1 MNNIKDIKDFSKDI
15 NNIILNLSMTN
26 GKYLKLAGSMSLSN
40 QLYASDFDL
49 IEIIPI
55 KDDINKYVSKFKSI
69 IKHFIKQNNAFIGD
83 IKSGE
88 ILEWKILNDDIYIEN
103 KKIYNYNSSELL
115 QKVKILYDN
124 NIIDDNEYNESLRL
138 LKPNINIDDYYL
150 MKDFFKFHTIRW
162 KPEDIINGYKI
173 LQNNEKIYLKE
184 SIINGPN
191 KLDLIYW
198 LKNRFIE
205 FSIIYKFNSED
216 SIVEIKNQLR
226 NKNELSKNDIEMTE
240 SLKTDILKYMI
251 DGNYY
256 KMAKRIFSITDDI
269 KLKDNLTNLFN
280 SDLGKLYL
288 LNSDIKTLIY
298 LFENS
303 DHLPYNRIKKEISNF
318 RKRTTNIKIPLSLK
332 NNVLNDIIEYLKNIE
347 ENPNINDLLKINK
360 YLDGLLSKNTKKYLK
375 LYKILPLNNKFL
387 P

>member
-1 MNNIKDIKDFSKDI
+1 
-15 NNIILNLSMTN
+15 MTN
-26 GKYLKLAGSMSLSN
+26 GKYLKLVGSMSLSN

-49 IEIIPI
+49 MENIPI
-55 KDDINKYVSKFKSI
+55 KNNLNKYVKKFQSI
-69 IKHFIKQNNAFIGD
+69 IKHFLNQSNAFIGD

-88 ILEWKILNDDIYIEN
+88 MLEWKVLNDDIYIKN
-103 KKIYNYNSSELL
+103 KKVYNYNQSELI
-115 QKVKILYDN
+115 QKVKNLYDN
-124 NIIDDNEYNESLRL
+124 NIIDNNEYKESLKL
-138 LKPNINIDDYYL
+138 LKPNININDYYL
-150 MKDFFKFHTIRW
+150 MKDFFKFHIIRW

-173 LQNNEKIYLKE
+173 LQNNEKIYLKD
-184 SIINGPN
+184 SFNSGIT
-191 KLDLIYW
+191 KLDLIYY
-198 LKNRFIE
+198 LNNRFIE
-205 FSIIYKFNSED
+205 FSIIYNFSSKD
-216 SIVEIKNQLR
+216 SIDEIK
-226 NKNELSKNDIEMTE
+226 I
-240 SLKTDILKYMI
+240 SLKYDILKYMI

-256 KMAKRIFSITDDI
+256 KMAKRIFALTEDI
-269 KLKDNLTNLFN
+269 ELQDILTNLFN
-280 SDLGKLYL
+280 SDLGRLYL

-332 NNVLNDIIEYLKNIE
+332 NNVLNDIIDYLKNIE
-347 ENPNINDLLKINK
+347 ENPNINDLLKINT

>member
-256 KMAKRIFSITDDI
+256 KTYIF
-269 KLKDNLTNLFN
+269 
-280 SDLGKLYL
+280 
-288 LNSDIKTLIY
+288 
-298 LFENS
+298 
-303 DHLPYNRIKKEISNF
+303 
-318 RKRTTNIKIPLSLK
+318 
-332 NNVLNDIIEYLKNIE
+332 NN
-347 ENPNINDLLKINK
+347 
-360 YLDGLLSKNTKKYLK
+360 
-375 LYKILPLNNKFL
+375 
-387 P
+387 

>member
-1 MNNIKDIKDFSKDI
+1 M
-15 NNIILNLSMTN
+15 
-26 GKYLKLAGSMSLSN
+26 
-40 QLYASDFDL
+40 
-49 IEIIPI
+49 EIII
-55 KDDINKYVSKFKSI
+55 
-69 IKHFIKQNNAFIGD
+69 
-83 IKSGE
+83 
-88 ILEWKILNDDIYIEN
+88 
-103 KKIYNYNSSELL
+103 
-115 QKVKILYDN
+115 
-124 NIIDDNEYNESLRL
+124 
-138 LKPNINIDDYYL
+138 
-150 MKDFFKFHTIRW
+150 
-162 KPEDIINGYKI
+162 
-173 LQNNEKIYLKE
+173 
-184 SIINGPN
+184 
-191 KLDLIYW
+191 
-198 LKNRFIE
+198 
-205 FSIIYKFNSED
+205 
-216 SIVEIKNQLR
+216 
-226 NKNELSKNDIEMTE
+226 
-240 SLKTDILKYMI
+240 
-251 DGNYY
+251 
-256 KMAKRIFSITDDI
+256 KRIFSITDDI